1 MMCDSLRH
9 ATFSATCSVAVL
21 LNEKK
26 KNKKQIVV
34 ICLANGLGVH

>member
-26 KNKKQIVV
+26 KTKNR
-34 ICLANGLGVH
+34 LLSFALPMA

>member
-1 MMCDSLRH
+1 MMCDSLRR
-9 ATFSATCSVAVL
+9 ATFSATCSVAVP

-26 KNKKQIVV
+26 KEQSVV

>member
-9 ATFSATCSVAVL
+9 ATFSATCSVAVP
-21 LNEKK
+21 LNENKK
-26 KNKKQIVV
+26 KEEQSVV